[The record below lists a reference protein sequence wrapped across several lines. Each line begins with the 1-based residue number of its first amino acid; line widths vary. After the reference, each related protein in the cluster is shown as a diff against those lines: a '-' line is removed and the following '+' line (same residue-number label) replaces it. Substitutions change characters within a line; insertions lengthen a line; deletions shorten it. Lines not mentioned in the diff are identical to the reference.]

1 MHEMAL
7 TRNVVNIVLEE
18 ASSQGASEV
27 KRVHLTIGR
36 MRDIV
41 ESMFDGLFAYLARGT
56 IAEHAELII
65 TRTPV
70 VAQCRECGFTYA
82 LDLRDFSTFDCPA
95 CHVRS
100 IKLISGQEF
109 FVSSIEVVKE
119 TNTLRELKANANAC

>member
-18 ASSQGASEV
+18 ASAQEASEV
-27 KRVHLTIGR
+27 KKVHLTIGR

-70 VAQCRECGFTYA
+70 VAQCKDCGFTYA
-82 LDLRDFSTFDCPA
+82 LDLRDFSSFDCPA
-95 CHVRS
+95 CHVRN
-100 IKLISGQEF
+100 IKLLSGQEF
-109 FVSSIEVVKE
+109 FISSIEVASE
-119 TNTLRELKANANAC
+119 TSALRASEC